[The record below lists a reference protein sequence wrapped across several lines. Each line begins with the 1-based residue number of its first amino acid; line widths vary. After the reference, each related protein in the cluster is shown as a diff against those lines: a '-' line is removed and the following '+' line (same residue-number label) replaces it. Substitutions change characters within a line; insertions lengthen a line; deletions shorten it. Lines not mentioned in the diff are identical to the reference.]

1 MSTAHYHVDLFDGV
15 VTIRWTVKFNG
26 DEVGTGTEATPEM
39 ALEAAQHCI
48 DQHAADIGIVFEL
61 AA

>member
-1 MSTAHYHVDLFDGV
+1 MTAHYHVDLFDGV
-15 VTIRWTVKFNG
+15 VTFRWTVKFNG
-26 DEVGTGTEATPEM
+26 VEVGAGNEATPEM

-48 DQHAADIGIVFEL
+48 DEHASSQGFIWME